1 MNVTRIQP
9 WSIAD
14 TMADLIHSDPGA
26 FATRR
31 FVNSSAGQPVA
42 DWVPAVDIVEEKDR
56 FVLRADVPGVDPANI
71 DVSMDAGV
79 LTVSGD
85 RQAGDIT
92 DESRV
97 RRVERSSGRFHRR
110 VTLPKTVDADNITAK
125 SLNGILEVTIPK
137 LAEVQARRIAV
148 EAA

>member
-1 MNVTRIQP
+1 MNVTRFQP

-14 TMADLIHSDPGA
+14 PMAGLTQRDLSA

-31 FVNSSAGQPVA
+31 FAQSSVDQPVV
-42 DWVPAVDIVEEKDR
+42 DWVPAIDIVEEKDR
-56 FVLRADVPGVDPANI
+56 FVLRADVPGVDPTNI

-85 RQAGDIT
+85 RQAGDIAN
-92 DESRV
+92 DSRL

-110 VTLPKTVDADNITAK
+110 FTLPKTVDADNITAK
-125 SLNGILEVTIPK
+125 SLNGILEVCIPK
-137 LAEVQARRIAV
+137 LAEVQARRITV